1 MEKSV
6 KTTFTVDPEKMQVVM
21 TRVFDAPVE
30 LVFKTMS
37 DPTLIPKWW
46 GPSRYTTTVDKFEFK
61 VGGKWRYIQR
71 DKDGNEFAFNGEYK
85 EIIPNKKI
93 SDTFEYELMAGH
105 ILVETAVLEEV
116 EGGLPTLGA
125 SYGKA
130 SKTRMTTTSQF
141 ASKEDLEGMIGSG
154 MEGGSRETWERFAE
168 LVEKV

>member
-1 MEKSV
+1 MSNT

-71 DKDGNEFAFNGEYK
+71 DSDGNEFAFNGEYK

-116 EGGLPTLGA
+116 EGG
-125 SYGKA
+125 
-130 SKTRMTTTSQF
+130 KTRMTTTSQF
-141 ASKEDLEGMIGSG
+141 ASKEDLEGMVGSG
-154 MEGGSRETWERFAE
+154 MEGGATESWERFAE
-168 LVEKV
+168 LVEKK